1 MLARSARG
9 SQGRPAGINGGVRI
23 MARAFT
29 ALRHRNF
36 RLFWFGQLI
45 SLIGTWMQS
54 IGQAW
59 LVLILSHNNAL
70 LLGIVGALQF
80 LPVLILSLLG
90 GVIADR
96 FPKRRLLIGTQS
108 SAMLLAFILFFLTA
122 THVVQIWHI
131 LVLATLLGI
140 VNAVDMPTR
149 QSFVV
154 EMVGREEVMN
164 AVALN
169 SSLFNTARIIG
180 PGIGG
185 LLIGWL
191 GVAPL
196 FLLNGISFI
205 AVIIGLALIHS
216 EELLTIVRPKRNTGW
231 RSSFTQ
237 LGEGLCYVRQAA
249 IMLTIVLL
257 VAAVGTFAL
266 NFNVIL
272 PLFAADILRVGASGY
287 GVMSAV
293 TGLGSLGAA
302 LLIAAT
308 GHKPRMNVLL
318 ISGAALAACEIGFA
332 LSRFYPL
339 SLLLLAGIG
348 FATIAFSAT
357 ANTALQTGS
366 PDHLRG
372 RIMGLYVVV
381 FAGTTPIGNLFTGG
395 LASWYGPTISL
406 ITGAAIA
413 ALAVLLSLHK
423 RGQVVTPPA
432 DGIQA
437 GEVQW
442 QALKETSLAP
452 SDQPTL
458 SGTR

>member
-1 MLARSARG
+1 MLLTRAVRFHQIRPPRIQDGVLMVART
-9 SQGRPAGINGGVRI
+9 
-23 MARAFT
+23 FT

-59 LVLILSHNNAL
+59 LVLELSHNNPLA
-70 LLGIVGALQF
+70 LGIVGALQF
-80 LPVLILSLLG
+80 LPVLIFSLFG

-96 FPKRRLLIGTQS
+96 WPKRRVLLCTQS
-108 SAMLLAFILFFLTA
+108 SAMLLAFILFVLVA
-122 THVVQIWHI
+122 MHVVQIWHI
-131 LVLATLLGI
+131 FFLATLLGTS
-140 VNAVDMPTR
+140 NAVDMPTR
-149 QSFVV
+149 QAFVV
-154 EMVGREEVMN
+154 EMVGHEDVMN

-205 AVIIGLALIHS
+205 AVVLGLAMMRPG
-216 EELLTIVRPKRNTGW
+216 ELLPIARTKRGSGL
-231 RSSFTQ
+231 RSSLEQ
-237 LGEGLCYVRQAA
+237 LGEGLRYVRQTA

-272 PLFAADILRVGASGY
+272 PLFAADILKVGASGY
-287 GVMSAV
+287 GWMSAIQ
-293 TGLGSLGAA
+293 GAGSLIAA
-302 LLIAAT
+302 LVIAAT
-308 GHKPRMNVLL
+308 GRKPRMSVLL
-318 ISGAALAACEIGFA
+318 ISGVALALCEIGFA
-332 LSRFYPL
+332 CSRIYPL
-339 SLLLLAGIG
+339 SLLLLAGSG

-381 FAGTTPIGNLFTGG
+381 WGGTTPIGNLFTGG
-395 LASWYGPTISL
+395 LARIWGPTFAL
-406 ITGAAIA
+406 IAGAAIT
-413 ALAVLLSLHK
+413 LAVILLCLPE
-423 RGQVVTPPA
+423 RTAVVALPA
-432 DGIQA
+432 NERQGTQA
-437 GEVQW
+437 DSQ
-442 QALKETSLAP
+442 QLLAAP
-452 SDQPTL
+452 AARD
-458 SGTR
+458 

>member
-1 MLARSARG
+1 MFSRFVLGDQTHSGEGRARLR
-9 SQGRPAGINGGVRI
+9 V
-23 MARAFT
+23 MARAFS
-29 ALRHRNF
+29 ALRHHNF

-59 LVLILSHNNAL
+59 LVLQLSHNNAL

-80 LPVLILSLLG
+80 LPVLIFSLIG

-96 FPKRRLLIGTQS
+96 WPKRRLLLVTQS
-108 SAMLLAFILFFLTA
+108 SAMLLALLLFALAA
-122 THVVQIWHI
+122 THIVQIWHI
-131 LVLATLLGI
+131 FVLAALLGT

-154 EMVGREEVMN
+154 EMVGREDVLN

-185 LLIGWL
+185 LLIAWL

-205 AVIIGLALIHS
+205 AVIIGLALMRP
-216 EELLTIVRPKRNTGW
+216 EELLAIQRAAGGTGW

-237 LGEGLCYVRQAA
+237 LAEGLRYVRQTGT
-249 IMLTIVLL
+249 MLTIVIL
-257 VAAVGTFAL
+257 VAVVGIFAL
-266 NFNVIL
+266 NLNVIL
-272 PLFAADILRVGASGY
+272 PLFAADVLNVGASGY
-287 GVMSAV
+287 GTMSAA
-293 TGLGSLGAA
+293 TGLGSLIAA
-302 LLIAAT
+302 LVIAVT
-308 GHKPRMNVLL
+308 GRKPRMGILL
-318 ISGAALAACEIGFA
+318 LSGAGLAVCEVGFA

-339 SLLLLAGIG
+339 SLLFLTGIG
-348 FATIAFSAT
+348 FATITFSAT

-372 RIMGLYVVV
+372 RIMGLYIVV

-395 LASWYGPTISL
+395 LADWWGPTFPL
-406 ITGAAIA
+406 IAGAIIT
-413 ALAVLLSLHK
+413 ALAVALSLS
-423 RGQVVTPPA
+423 RRAAVITPP
-432 DGIQA
+432 I
-437 GEVQW
+437 GEKQTGKIPQELE
-442 QALKETSLAP
+442 QALPAAERS
-452 SDQPTL
+452 SL
-458 SGTR
+458 SGVR

>member
-1 MLARSARG
+1 MLVARSAR
-9 SQGRPAGINGGVRI
+9 SNQSHPAGIHGKLAV
-23 MARAFT
+23 MTRAFS

-59 LVLILSHNNAL
+59 LVLVLSHNNAL
-70 LLGIVGALQF
+70 LLGLVGALQF
-80 LPVLILSLLG
+80 LPVLVLSLFG
-90 GVIADR
+90 GVIADKW
-96 FPKRRLLIGTQS
+96 PKRRVLICTQS
-108 SAMLLAFILFFLTA
+108 SAMLLALILFGLTV
-122 THVVQIWHI
+122 THTVQIWHI
-131 LVLATLLGI
+131 FVLATLLGT

-154 EMVGREEVMN
+154 EMVGRDDVMN

-205 AVIIGLALIHS
+205 AVITGLAMMRS
-216 EELLTIVRPKRNTGW
+216 EELLAIVRPKRDAGL
-231 RSSFTQ
+231 RSSMAQ
-237 LGEGLCYVRQAA
+237 LGEGLRYVRQSGVMFV
-249 IMLTIVLL
+249 IIL
-257 VAAVGTFAL
+257 VVAGVSTFAL

-272 PLFAADILRVGASGY
+272 PLFAADVLKVGASGY
-287 GVMSAV
+287 GLMSAV
-293 TGLGSLGAA
+293 TGLGSLVAA
-302 LLIAAT
+302 LVIAAV
-308 GHKPRMNVLL
+308 GRKPRVSIILV
-318 ISGAALAACEIGFA
+318 SGAALALCETGFA

-339 SLLLLAGIG
+339 SLALLAAIG
-348 FATIAFSAT
+348 FATISFSAT
-357 ANTALQTGS
+357 ANTALQTGT

-381 FAGTTPIGNLFTGG
+381 FAGSTPIGNLFTGG
-395 LASWYGPTISL
+395 LAGIWGSTFAL
-406 ITGAAIA
+406 IVGASIA
-413 ALAVLLSLHK
+413 MLAVLVCLPK
-423 RGQVVTPPA
+423 RGEVITPPA
-432 DGIQA
+432 DSLMETPLPFQGRA
-437 GEVQW
+437 AHKEERP
-442 QALKETSLAP
+442 AL
-452 SDQPTL
+452 L
-458 SGTR
+458 SAD

>member
-1 MLARSARG
+1 MFARLVRNHAEPTAERLGGTVVLAQAF
-9 SQGRPAGINGGVRI
+9 
-23 MARAFT
+23 RA
-29 ALRHRNF
+29 LHHYNF

-45 SLIGTWMQS
+45 SLVGTWMQS

-59 LVLILSHNNAL
+59 LVLELSKNNAL

-96 FPKRRLLIGTQS
+96 WPKRNLLLATQS
-108 SAMLLAFILFFLTA
+108 SAMLLAFLLFALTV

-131 LVLATLLGI
+131 FILATLLGT
-140 VNAVDMPTR
+140 VNALDMPTR
-149 QSFVV
+149 QAFVV
-154 EMVGREEVMN
+154 EMVGREDVLN

-205 AVIIGLALIHS
+205 SVIMGLAAMHVD
-216 EELLTIVRPKRNTGW
+216 ELLPIAPSNRGRGM

-237 LGEGLCYVRQAA
+237 LGEGLHYIRQTS
-249 IMLTIVLL
+249 ILLTIVLL
-257 VAAVGTFAL
+257 LAAVGTFAL

-272 PLFAADILRVGASGY
+272 PLFAADVLRVGASGY
-287 GVMSAV
+287 GMMSAV
-293 TGLGSLGAA
+293 TGLGSLLAA
-302 LLIAAT
+302 LVLAAV
-308 GHKPRMNVLL
+308 GRKPRMSVLL
-318 ISGAALAACEIGFA
+318 ISGTALAIGEVGFA

-348 FATIAFSAT
+348 FATISFSAT

-372 RIMGLYVVV
+372 RIMGMYVVV

-395 LASWYGPTISL
+395 LANWWGPSLSL
-406 ITGAAIA
+406 IAGAALTI
-413 ALAVLLSLHK
+413 LAVICSFPK
-423 RGQVVTPPA
+423 RAAVITPPPEGNPLGRLP
-432 DGIQA
+432 GIPPEPGQHVPNQA
-437 GEVQW
+437 PESS
-442 QALKETSLAP
+442 A
-452 SDQPTL
+452 
-458 SGTR
+458 

>member
-1 MLARSARG
+1 MLAEPTRLRPSRVPERS
-9 SQGRPAGINGGVRI
+9 SFSVV
-23 MARAFT
+23 ARAFT

-59 LVLILSHNNAL
+59 LVLELTNNNAV
-70 LLGIVGALQF
+70 LLGVVGALQF
-80 LPVLILSLLG
+80 LPVLVLSLMG

-96 FPKRRLLIGTQS
+96 WPKRRLLLGTQS
-108 SAMLLAFILFFLTA
+108 SAMLLAFILFALTV
-122 THVVQIWHI
+122 THLVQIWHI
-131 LVLATLLGI
+131 LVLAALLGM
-140 VNAVDMPTR
+140 VNALDMPTR

-154 EMVGREEVMN
+154 EMVGREDVMN

-169 SSLFNTARIIG
+169 SSLFNTARIVG

-205 AVIIGLALIHS
+205 AVIFGLAIIHT
-216 EELLTIVRPKRNTGW
+216 EELHAVAHQKQQMGW
-231 RSSFTQ
+231 RASFTQ
-237 LGEGLCYVRQAA
+237 LGEGLRYVRQAS
-249 IMLTIVLL
+249 IMLMIVLL

-272 PLFAADILRVGASGY
+272 PLFATDVLHVGASGY
-287 GVMSAV
+287 GFMSAI
-293 TGLGSLGAA
+293 TGAGSLVAA
-302 LLIAAT
+302 LVIAAT
-308 GHKPRMNVLL
+308 GRKPRMSVLL
-318 ISGAALAACEIGFA
+318 ISGAGLAVCEIAFA
-332 LSRFYPL
+332 LSRSYPL

-348 FATIAFSAT
+348 FATISFSAT

-395 LASWYGPTISL
+395 LASWWGPTFSL
-406 ITGAAIA
+406 IAGAAIA
-413 ALAVLLSLHK
+413 AIAVVLSLP
-423 RGQVVTPPA
+423 RRSVVITPPKEELQEER
-432 DGIQA
+432 IQ
-437 GEVQW
+437 E
-442 QALKETSLAP
+442 SLAR
-452 SDQPTL
+452 TV
-458 SGTR
+458 

>member
-1 MLARSARG
+1 MRVGL
-9 SQGRPAGINGGVRI
+9 IVL
-23 MARAFT
+23 ARAFR
-29 ALRHRNF
+29 ALRHYNF

-59 LVLILSHNNAL
+59 LVLELSHNNAL

-96 FPKRRLLIGTQS
+96 WPKRRLLLATQS
-108 SAMLLAFILFFLTA
+108 SAMLLAFLLFALTA
-122 THVVQIWHI
+122 THLVQIWEI
-131 LVLATLLGI
+131 FVLATLLGT
-140 VNAVDMPTR
+140 VNALDMPTR

-154 EMVGREEVMN
+154 EMVGREDVLN

-185 LLIGWL
+185 ILIGWL

-205 AVIIGLALIHS
+205 AVIIGLALMHTD
-216 EELLTIVRPKRNTGW
+216 ELLPVAPVKRGGGW

-237 LGEGLCYVRQAA
+237 LGEGLRYIRQNAV
-249 IMLTIVLL
+249 MLSIVLL

-266 NFNVIL
+266 NLNVIL
-272 PLFAADILRVGASGY
+272 PLFAADVLKVGASGY
-287 GVMSAV
+287 GMMSAV
-293 TGLGSLGAA
+293 TGFGSLLAA
-302 LLIAAT
+302 LVIAAV
-308 GHKPRMNVLL
+308 GRKPRMSILL
-318 ISGAALAACEIGFA
+318 ISGTALAACEVGFA

-348 FATIAFSAT
+348 FATISFSAT

-372 RIMGLYVVV
+372 RIMGMYVVV

-395 LASWYGPTISL
+395 LASWWGPSFSL
-406 ITGAAIA
+406 ITGAAIT
-413 ALAVLLSLHK
+413 ALTVVLSLPK
-423 RGQVVTPPA
+423 RTAVISPPPE
-432 DGIQA
+432 GKLLEMA
-437 GEVQW
+437 G
-442 QALKETSLAP
+442 
-452 SDQPTL
+452 
-458 SGTR
+458 RF

>member
-1 MLARSARG
+1 MSARSVRC
-9 SQGRPAGINGGVRI
+9 SQERPAGISGGLHV

-59 LVLILSHNNAL
+59 LVLVLSHNNAL

-96 FPKRRLLIGTQS
+96 FPKRRVLIGTQS
-108 SAMLLAFILFFLTA
+108 SAMLLAFILFVLTV

-131 LVLATLLGI
+131 LVLATLLGV

-185 LLIGWL
+185 LVIGWL

-205 AVIIGLALIHS
+205 AVIIGLALIRP
-216 EELLTIVRPKRNTGW
+216 EELLTVVRPKRGTGW
-231 RSSFTQ
+231 RSSFIQ
-237 LGEGLCYVRQAA
+237 LGEGLRYVRQAA

-293 TGLGSLGAA
+293 TGLGSLVAA
-302 LLIAAT
+302 LVIAAT
-308 GHKPRMNVLL
+308 GRKPRMNVLL

-348 FATIAFSAT
+348 FTTISFSAT

-395 LASWYGPTISL
+395 LAARWGPPISL
-406 ITGAAIA
+406 IAGAVIT
-413 ALAVLLSLHK
+413 AVAVVLSLRK
-423 RGQVVTPPA
+423 RGQIVTPPA
-432 DGIQA
+432 GGIQA
-437 GEVQW
+437 DVAPEASLPESLRASGE
-442 QALKETSLAP
+442 
-452 SDQPTL
+452 PTL

>member
-1 MLARSARG
+1 MLLTRPVSQRRPPSMRG
-9 SQGRPAGINGGVRI
+9 G
-23 MARAFT
+23 MAILEHAFV

-59 LVLILSHNNAL
+59 LVLVLSHNNAL
-70 LLGIVGALQF
+70 LLGLVGALQF
-80 LPVLILSLLG
+80 LPVLIFSLFG
-90 GVIADR
+90 GVIADKW
-96 FPKRRLLIGTQS
+96 PKRRLLLMTQS
-108 SAMLLAFILFFLTA
+108 SAMLLALILFTLTA
-122 THVVQIWHI
+122 THIVQIWHI
-131 LVLATLLGI
+131 FVLATLLGT

-154 EMVGREEVMN
+154 EMVGREDVMN

-205 AVIIGLALIHS
+205 AVIYGLAIMRS
-216 EELLTIVRPKRNTGW
+216 EDLLTSVHPKQATGFFA
-231 RSSFTQ
+231 SLNQ
-237 LGEGLCYVRQAA
+237 LGEGLRYVRQTG

-257 VAAVGTFAL
+257 IAAVGTFAL
-266 NFNVIL
+266 NLNVIL
-272 PLFAADILRVGASGY
+272 PLFAADILKVGASGY

-293 TGLGSLGAA
+293 TGLGSLVAA
-302 LLIAAT
+302 LVIAAA
-308 GHKPRMNVLL
+308 GRKPRMSILL
-318 ISGAALAACEIGFA
+318 VSGAALAFCEIGFA
-332 LSRFYPL
+332 LSHFYPL

-348 FATIAFSAT
+348 FSTISFSAT

-395 LASWYGPTISL
+395 LAGLWSAPFSL
-406 ITGAAIA
+406 IGGAAIA
-413 ALAVLLSLHK
+413 LAAVVFCLPK
-423 RGQVVTPPA
+423 RSAVITSPA
-432 DGIQA
+432 DGLVEQRTH
-437 GEVQW
+437 
-442 QALKETSLAP
+442 ALSKDEPAL
-452 SDQPTL
+452 L
-458 SGTR
+458 SKQ

>member
-1 MLARSARG
+1 MLARLVRNHPSHLVDRRSG
-9 SQGRPAGINGGVRI
+9 TGVLGQ
-23 MARAFT
+23 AFR
-29 ALRHRNF
+29 ALRHYNF

-59 LVLILSHNNAL
+59 LVLVLSHNNAL
-70 LLGIVGALQF
+70 LLGVVGALQF

-96 FPKRRLLIGTQS
+96 WPKRRLLLITQS
-108 SAMLLAFILFFLTA
+108 SAMLLAFILFALTM
-122 THVVQIWHI
+122 TNLVQIWEI
-131 LVLATLLGI
+131 FILATLLGT
-140 VNAVDMPTR
+140 VNALDMPTR

-154 EMVGREEVMN
+154 EMVGRDDVLN

-185 LLIGWL
+185 ILIGWL

-205 AVIIGLALIHS
+205 AVICGLAAMRTD
-216 EELLTIVRPKRNTGW
+216 ELLPLAHSNRGSGW

-237 LGEGLCYVRQAA
+237 LGEGLRYIRQAA
-249 IMLTIVLL
+249 IMLAIVLL

-272 PLFAADILRVGASGY
+272 PLFAADVLKVGASGY
-287 GVMSAV
+287 GMMSAV
-293 TGLGSLGAA
+293 TGLGSLIAA
-302 LLIAAT
+302 LVIAAV
-308 GHKPRMNVLL
+308 GRKPRMSILL
-318 ISGAALAACEIGFA
+318 ISGAALAVGEVGFA

-348 FATIAFSAT
+348 FATISFSAT

-372 RIMGLYVVV
+372 RIMSMYVVV

-395 LASWYGPTISL
+395 LASWWGPSFSL
-406 ITGAAIA
+406 IAGAAIA
-413 ALAVLLSLHK
+413 ALAVVLSLPK
-423 RGQVVTPPA
+423 RAALITPPA
-432 DGIQA
+432 DMLSSRMRETPIAQIEPVPDEPAAA
-437 GEVQW
+437 G
-442 QALKETSLAP
+442 A
-452 SDQPTL
+452 
-458 SGTR
+458 R